1 MIKMNNLEKMI
12 NIVDEI
18 EKIGKQLN
26 SVKAELR
33 TKDFDLKVKKSALEF
48 SPDFADFRE
57 GLKVKEIAP
66 KILEETEVEC
76 REIIT
81 LKEERDE
88 LEHKLTVL
96 KLKFN
101 CVKEVIDS
109 QKITSI

>member
-1 MIKMNNLEKMI
+1 MNNLEQLMK
-12 NIVDEI
+12 IVDEI
-18 EKIGKQLN
+18 EEVGNQLN

-33 TKDFDLKVKKSALEF
+33 TKDFDLKVKKSELEF

-57 GLKVKEIAP
+57 GLKVKEIPP
-66 KILEETEVEC
+66 KILEETEDEC
-76 REIIT
+76 RKLLA

-101 CVKEVIDS
+101 CIKEVIDS
-109 QKITSI
+109 EKITSI